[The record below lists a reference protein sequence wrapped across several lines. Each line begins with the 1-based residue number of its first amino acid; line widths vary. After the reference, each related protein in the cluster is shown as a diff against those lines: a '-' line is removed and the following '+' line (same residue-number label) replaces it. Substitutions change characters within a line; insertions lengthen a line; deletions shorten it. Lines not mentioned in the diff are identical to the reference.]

1 MGKFDVIFKDVTEV
15 KFMVG
20 KVVKVNYHRGL
31 VVFEDDIGDY
41 GYFEVLG
48 SDDFEPDEII
58 IGNLH
63 SLGGET
69 IIKQN
74 TKKKVEVYIEDYGMS
89 LKIAMEMVFRK

>member
-1 MGKFDVIFKDVTEV
+1 MKY
-15 KFMVG
+15 MVG
-20 KVVKVNYHRGL
+20 KVIKVNYHRGL
-31 VVFEDDIGDY
+31 VIFEDDCGDY

-63 SLGGET
+63 SLGSET
-69 IIKQN
+69 IIKQS
-74 TKKKVEVYIEDYGMS
+74 TKEKVGVYIEDYGMS

>member
-1 MGKFDVIFKDVTEV
+1 MT
-15 KFMVG
+15 G

-31 VVFEDDIGDY
+31 VIFEDGFGDY

-48 SDDFEPDEII
+48 SEDFEPDDII
-58 IGNLH
+58 VGNLH

-69 IIKQN
+69 IMKQS
-74 TKKKVEVYIEDYGMS
+74 TKEKVDVFIEDYGMS

>member
-1 MGKFDVIFKDVTEV
+1 MGRVDVIYKDGKWV
-15 KFMVG
+15 KYMVG
-20 KVVKVNYHRGL
+20 KVIKVNYHRGL
-31 VVFEDDIGDY
+31 VIFEDDSGDY

-69 IIKQN
+69 IIKQS
-74 TKKKVEVYIEDYGMS
+74 TKEKVEVYIEDYGMS
-89 LKIAMEMVFRK
+89 LKTAIEMVFRK

>member
-1 MGKFDVIFKDVTEV
+1 MKY
-15 KFMVG
+15 MVG
-20 KVVKVNYHRGL
+20 KVIKVNYHREL
-31 VVFEDDIGDY
+31 VIFEDDSGDY

-58 IGNLH
+58 SGNLH

-69 IIKQN
+69 IIKQS
-74 TKKKVEVYIEDYGMS
+74 TKEKVEVYIEDYGMS